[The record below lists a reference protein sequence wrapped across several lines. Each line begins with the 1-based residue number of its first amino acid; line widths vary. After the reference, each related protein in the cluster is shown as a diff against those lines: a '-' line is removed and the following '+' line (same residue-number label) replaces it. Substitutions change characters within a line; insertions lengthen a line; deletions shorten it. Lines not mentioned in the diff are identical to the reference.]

1 MKVELTQHNETVTLV
16 MAKEDFFSL
25 IQNARATS
33 SVAPQTE
40 EPKSIH
46 YKGMKQL
53 TKDFLDEL
61 RLEFGNEP
69 FSPKNEAYRQIKFKH
84 RITSPNTMWKKLQ
97 SQDLIS
103 IVWSTGVGEK
113 GHRIKSIRIKC

>member
-1 MKVELTQHNETVTLV
+1 MDKL
-16 MAKEDFFSL
+16 DFLSL
-25 IQNARATS
+25 IQEANLSPVTPKA
-33 SVAPQTE
+33 E